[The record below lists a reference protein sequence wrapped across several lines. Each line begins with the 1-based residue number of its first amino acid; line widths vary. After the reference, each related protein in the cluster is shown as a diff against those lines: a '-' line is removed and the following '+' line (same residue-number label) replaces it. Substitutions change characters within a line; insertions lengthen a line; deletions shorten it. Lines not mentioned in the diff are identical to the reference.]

1 MHSRRSIEEWK
12 NPRATSL
19 ESFVQTEW
27 GFKNSFDFCFLRN
40 KQTKPL
46 PNPETTPQNKYTWR
60 HTGKLLKLLNSSI
73 FSWATEQ
80 FYLFLSQLNFFSQRT
95 SELHPSQQL
104 TFTAA
109 RVKLG
114 QLGKEKISQY
124 RCQRKRKRLRDTVSV
139 KGGPVKRPEHW
150 VHLQSKQ
157 RELHS
162 AGTEAARAFH
172 QLSCVTAMARTSN
185 THRDS

>member
-1 MHSRRSIEEWK
+1 MKKSKSNRSRI
-12 NPRATSL
+12 
-19 ESFVQTEW
+19 
-27 GFKNSFDFCFLRN
+27 FCPDRMRLQEQFWFLFLK
-40 KQTKPL
+40 KQTNK
-46 PNPETTPQNKYTWR
+46 TTPKPRNNTTKQIHMETHWPA
-60 HTGKLLKLLNSSI
+60 I
-73 FSWATEQ
+73 QATEQ
-80 FYLFLSQLNFFSQRT
+80 FYLLLSQLNFSSQRT
-95 SELHPSQQL
+95 SELHSSQQL

-124 RCQRKRKRLRDTVSV
+124 HCQRKRKRPRDTVSV
-139 KGGPVKRPEHW
+139 KGAPVKRPERW

-172 QLSCVTAMARTSN
+172 QLSCVTAMAWTSN